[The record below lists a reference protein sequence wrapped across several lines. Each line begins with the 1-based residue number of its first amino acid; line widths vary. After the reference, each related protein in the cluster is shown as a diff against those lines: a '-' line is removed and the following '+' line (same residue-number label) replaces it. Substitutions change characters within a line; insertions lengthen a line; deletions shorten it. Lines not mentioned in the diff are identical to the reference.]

1 MRKHSSLVL
10 ATVVILSV
18 GILAAC
24 GSTKVYTAEK
34 TMTYNGSIYTLSGVS
49 KITSKVEGTTPDG
62 ETIDLGSVDKAQF
75 KALKE
80 KSGSLEVTTA
90 MVLGDEEVTVETGT
104 VDKYSDLEKM
114 IKNLDKK
121 LQKITKFMKDAKKTQ
136 LELK

>member
-34 TMTYNGSIYTLSGVS
+34 TMTYNGSIYTLNGVS